1 MNIFCLIIPSKHLMQ
16 NGSQLTKSTKKDD
29 VSIPLFSPILRLT
42 AMSSFLMSDVRMYDF
57 NGVIT
62 ECFGPKPILPFK
74 IFWNDVVFVDEI
86 RGTAFNLLY
95 NFSQRNIWIQHK

>member
-1 MNIFCLIIPSKHLMQ
+1 
-16 NGSQLTKSTKKDD
+16 
-29 VSIPLFSPILRLT
+29 
-42 AMSSFLMSDVRMYDF
+42 MSDVRMYDF

-86 RGTAFNLLY
+86 RGAAFNLLY
-95 NFSQRNIWIQHK
+95 NFSQRNIWIQQKQSMHMVLHAIDCSNGASHLFELLFHVIVDHFFFFKVNQEITVFG